1 MILNLFRNGYI
12 YQYTDSEIVKDE
24 YTGISVGLAPGGVV
38 ALWVSGSHR
47 RVQVGCWV
55 ADKLSPMMN
64 YSPRGWGKKTG

>member
-38 ALWVSGSHR
+38 ALWVAE
-47 RVQVGCWV
+47 VTVGFRLV
-55 ADKLSPMMN
+55 V
-64 YSPRGWGKKTG
+64 G